1 MPPVLNLFSKRQK
14 LTHCESPDV
23 YQYTKFE
30 KTLRVQIIH
39 IIRDAFGEGSYAKQA
54 YKIVIKL
61 LCREYGVLELL
72 PDYKKR
78 DSEKHLL
85 DYFLQEQNIDK
96 ALDVVEL
103 CFKIINTQR
112 RSNELDSDEA
122 IAELNARFKE
132 NGFGFRFEAGVI
144 IKINSEYMYNEG

>member
-1 MPPVLNLFSKRQK
+1 MPPVLYLFSKRQK

-85 DYFLQEQNIDK
+85 DFFLQEQNIDK